1 LGAAQLEPAGPLIS
15 VVLAAHG
22 VREYLPACLDSILS
36 QAGDEL
42 EVIAVDDA
50 SPDGSGQILDAAAR
64 QDPRLRVV
72 HLDRTGGPGN
82 ARNVGLQLATGD
94 YIWFIDGDDMAAE
107 GAVKAITQRLAEDL
121 PDVLLI
127 DYESLYP
134 DGRSAASPGAEL
146 LRDAPAG
153 TFTLAEQ
160 PQLIQLTMTSW
171 SKVIS
176 RGFLLGLGAVFPPGI
191 HEDVPVTCAM
201 LLAARRISALDRVCY
216 RYRRFRRGSFMVTTS
231 TDHLAIFDAY
241 RKVLDSF
248 SKRQADRKHP
258 AAASLHAALFER
270 AIWHYT
276 TVLQTG
282 GAGIGP
288 VGRGG
293 LVPRRA
299 RRQFFECMH
308 ADFTRYVPPG
318 YRYPPG
324 ARGAKFRLIRHDA
337 YWTYELLEPLNRAR
351 VALRRRA
358 DRRPR

>member
-1 LGAAQLEPAGPLIS
+1 
-15 VVLAAHG
+15 
-22 VREYLPACLDSILS
+22 
-36 QAGDEL
+36 
-42 EVIAVDDA
+42 
-50 SPDGSGQILDAAAR
+50 
-64 QDPRLRVV
+64 
-72 HLDRTGGPGN
+72 
-82 ARNVGLQLATGD
+82 
-94 YIWFIDGDDMAAE
+94 
-107 GAVKAITQRLAEDL
+107 
-121 PDVLLI
+121 
-127 DYESLYP
+127 
-134 DGRSAASPGAEL
+134 
-146 LRDAPAG
+146 
-153 TFTLAEQ
+153 
-160 PQLIQLTMTSW
+160 
-171 SKVIS
+171 
-176 RGFLLGLGAVFPPGI
+176 
-191 HEDVPVTCAM
+191 
-201 LLAARRISALDRVCY
+201 
-216 RYRRFRRGSFMVTTS
+216 
-231 TDHLAIFDAY
+231 AIFDAY

-358 DRRPR
+358 DRGPGGSGGGGPARRSATAAVRCSSWSSRAMTGCRCLSIAADNASAVPAGACGLRGEYPAIAAA